1 MILLASASAS
11 RATLLRSAGVAFEAV
26 SSGVD
31 EAEIK
36 ARLLK
41 AGEGP
46 AAIAETLAEAK
57 ALAIS
62 SGDRRLVIGADQTL
76 DLDGELVDK
85 AACAEEARDRLRQ
98 LRGRAHVL
106 HSAAALAR
114 NGVIVWRTTSSPRMT
129 MREFSDDFLEDYLA
143 RQGEA
148 VLSSVGCYHL
158 EGQGVQL
165 FERVEGDQF
174 AVLGLPLIDLLAALR
189 REGALD
195 L

>member
-11 RATLLRSAGVAFEAV
+11 RATLLRNAGVVFEAV

-31 EAEIK
+31 EAVIK
-36 ARLLK
+36 TRLLN

-57 ALAIS
+57 ALAVS
-62 SGDRRLVIGADQTL
+62 ADDRRLVIGADQTL

-85 AACAEEARDRLRQ
+85 ASCVEEVRDRLRR
-98 LRGRAHVL
+98 LRGRTHLL
-106 HSAAALAR
+106 HSAAVLVR
-114 NGVIVWRTTSSPRMT
+114 NGAIVWRSLSSPQMT
-129 MREFSDDFLEDYLA
+129 MRAFSDDFLEDYLA

-158 EGQGVQL
+158 EGVGAQL

-174 AVLGLPLIDLLAALR
+174 AVLGLPLIQLLAALR
-189 REGALD
+189 DEAALAQ
-195 L
+195 